1 MWKPVTGN
9 LWSTKGKG
17 SKRGKGEQ
25 GAAMRRPGK
34 RRRNL
39 DNLFQDKNSKTLF
52 RNATPGRYQFVHHSM
67 R

>member
-39 DNLFQDKNSKTLF
+39 DNLFQDKNSK
-52 RNATPGRYQFVHHSM
+52 RYLEM
-67 R
+67 RHQVVISLYIIP